1 MTRGG
6 QRALRRAAVA
16 GGSLL
21 AAGVLVF
28 AVSWLA
34 IDPRLDAAEV
44 YPGGTVL
51 RDAAG
56 RVLRVSLGPG
66 DVDCRPDYAA
76 SADDWIV
83 KALVASEDRRFFRH
97 GGVNVPSVLRACVQ
111 NITHLRRISGAST
124 ITMQAARLMAP
135 HPRTLAWKYVEA
147 FRALKIERRR
157 DKLWIV
163 SQYLNRAPFGSNLV
177 GVEAAANGWFGKRAR
192 DLGIGEAALLA
203 GMVQAPSRFRPDR
216 HLDRALKRREYV
228 LGRMRACGMIDARQY
243 EGARTVRPCIRR
255 GPRPFAEPFFCDWAM
270 RHVARAG
277 GAAGDVATTLDADV
291 QARATHTAAAAA
303 AGGRAAAAVV
313 LRVETGAVLALA
325 CSGDYFSPDAGQ
337 VNVACAPRPAG
348 STLKPFLTA
357 RALDLG
363 LVTPEERLSDV
374 PRAYCGYN
382 PQNFDATHR
391 GTVTAADALVLSLNL
406 PFVQLLERVG
416 VGRFGTTLRAL
427 GCQNMAAADASF
439 GLGMAIGNVHVSL
452 VELVGA
458 YACLARGGVY
468 LPPCAL
474 RREVTEQAGR
484 PGARIFSEGACRL
497 VSEILSGEERS
508 AAALGHVADVQTSR
522 FAWKTGTSAAY
533 RDAWTVLWNPE
544 YVVGV
549 WCGHKEGGFGDVSVV
564 GAQAAAPFAWELAR
578 SLYPADDGPWYGA
591 LPAEIAT
598 RTVCAESGLP
608 AGPDCPETQA
618 GRALRGRS
626 STALCP
632 LHVRGLDGGAGRR
645 DDAFVAAFRGE
656 AAAARRLAIQK
667 PEDGAVF
674 RLVEGLP
681 NQKVVCRVVGNVEG
695 GRLWWFV
702 DGRNVGTTRGAQP
715 FAWEPEPGAHRLSC
729 ATAEGVSASAEIS
742 VVADGPPASSR

>member
-6 QRALRRAAVA
+6 QRVLRRAAVA

-21 AAGVLVF
+21 AAGALVF

-147 FRALKIERRR
+147 FRALKIERRH

-243 EGARTVRPCIRR
+243 EGARTVRPRIRR

-374 PRAYCGYN
+374 PRAYRGYN

-474 RREVTEQAGR
+474 RREVAEQAGR